1 MSLLLDTCAIL
12 WLAGSADRLSSKAQ
26 QRVVDPGQTV
36 FVSAISGG
44 ELACLSAKG
53 RIALPEHWRRWFR
66 QAIDENGWK
75 VLPIELEVIEEAYS
89 LPDQFHAD
97 PADRILVATARLNR
111 FTLLTTDQRIL
122 DYPHVRSLS

>member
-12 WLAGSADRLSSKAQ
+12 WLSGDANRLSRKAR
-26 QRVVDPGQTV
+26 QRVLDPGESI
-36 FVSAISGG
+36 FISAISGG

-53 RIALPEHWRRWFR
+53 RIVLPVHWRRWFR
-66 QAIDENGWK
+66 QAIEENGWK
-75 VLPIELEVIEEAYS
+75 ALPIELEVIEEAYS

-111 FTLLTTDQRIL
+111 FTLLTTDERIL
-122 DYPHVRSLS
+122 EYPHVPSLS